1 MSTQVAVFNPSAN
14 LPAYAK
20 GRELSP
26 LTKALAGG
34 AGQQGK
40 RISIKGGV
48 FRLLSDGKQIASI
61 EERYLDVVFVA
72 SAPKISRTYY
82 AEKFDEATP
91 AAPTCWSA
99 DGATPDATSK
109 ARQSPQCATCPQNE
123 KGSGNGDA
131 RACAYNQ
138 RVAVVL
144 ANDIEGDVMQIQ
156 FAATSIFGKEENGNY
171 PLQAY
176 ARYLAAQNVN
186 ANEVITRMKFDTS
199 NASYPK
205 LFFKPMRWLAEEE
218 HDAAVVQGEKP
229 EALQAISMSV
239 AQQDKVADKPAPKA
253 QDEEPPAP
261 PPKTKPKA
269 APAAAAPQ
277 DDEPPAPEP
286 TISKAKAKEAP
297 EVPSKGKLADVLS
310 KWDDE

>member
-1 MSTQVAVFNPSAN
+1 MANQVAVFNPSAVV
-14 LPAYAK
+14 PAYAK

-34 AGQQGK
+34 GAQTGK
-40 RISIKGGV
+40 RISTKGGV
-48 FRLLSDGKQIASI
+48 FRLISDGKQIASI
-61 EERYLDVVFVA
+61 EERYLDVVFVN
-72 SAPKISRTYY
+72 SSPTIGRTFY
-82 AEKFDEATP
+82 AEKFSEDKP

-99 DGATPDATSK
+99 DGTTPDATCTNKQAAS
-109 ARQSPQCATCPQNE
+109 CATCPQNE
-123 KGSGNGDA
+123 KGSGAGES
-131 RACAYNQ
+131 RACSFNQ
-138 RVAVVL
+138 RTAVVL

-199 NASYPK
+199 NAAYPK
-205 LFFKPMRWLAEEE
+205 LFFKPMRWLTEEE
-218 HDAAVVQGEKP
+218 HDAAVAQGETP
-229 EALQAISMSV
+229 DALRAVAMTV
-239 AQQDKVADKPAPKA
+239 AQMDKVPAKAKPVE
-253 QDEEPPAP
+253 DEEPPAP
-261 PPKTKPKA
+261 APKTKKA
-269 APAAAAPQ
+269 APAPEPQAAA

-286 TISKAKAKEAP
+286 TKRKAASKETP